1 MVNWSGVKSGMEM
14 YQQDKLDD
22 ATLEMNQLASRN
34 ADETFKMNMKMS
46 KIELRKALRDLA
58 GTSAGFVGANVLPTD
73 GTGKSS
79 KGGLN
84 QDLMV
89 KVLAT
94 NFNIDPEVLAEVAAN
109 GVTAQGS
116 YNNIKSL
123 YDIAIDTQNK
133 FGSGEYAGDMNEVIG
148 NVVSSRLSVDPK
160 TLTYDWDK
168 IAKETGIDITPE
180 DREVMGESYVIPGQ
194 TYFNSPELVKKMSL
208 DDLDDIEARALKE
221 AYALSEAEEIKILG
235 MINKINT
242 AQERDGEA
250 ITTLTGKTLNEN
262 QLVVA
267 RNYYETR
274 FNSIKEAKK
283 QYKDKI
289 FGPMISLYGSSM
301 KELSDYYNADGAPVN
316 AAFENAVKLPMMFKD
331 EEELAIMY
339 SLGVVKKGD
348 KVSYMKDNVIIED
361 TLG

>member
-1 MVNWSGVKSGMEM
+1 MVNWSGVKAGMEM

-58 GTSAGFVGANVLPTD
+58 GTSAGFVGANVLPSG

-94 NFNIDPEVLAEVAAN
+94 NFNIDPEVLSEVAAN

-194 TYFNSPELVKKMSL
+194 TYFNSPELVKKMQIE
-208 DDLDDIEARALKE
+208 DLSKVEQRALDISKNK
-221 AYALSEAEEIKILG
+221 AISEQTKILKQLNVINTLSKSKDEMVTLSG
-235 MINKINT
+235 VTLNKTQLDVAKSYYLNRQETINK
-242 AQERDGEA
+242 A
-250 ITTLTGKTLNEN
+250 TLDLEDN
-262 QLVVA
+262 
-267 RNYYETR
+267 
-274 FNSIKEAKK
+274 
-283 QYKDKI
+283 I
-289 FGPMISLYGSSM
+289 FGPMISLYGSDM
-301 KELSDYYNADGAPVN
+301 EELSDYYNADGAPLN
-316 AAFENAVKLPMMFKD
+316 PAFADAVKLPKMFKD
-331 EEELAIMY
+331 EQELAVMA
-339 SLGVVKKGD
+339 SLGVVKEGD
-348 KVSYMKDNVIIED
+348 RVSYMKDNQIVEI
-361 TLG
+361 TLR

>member
-1 MVNWSGVKSGMEM
+1 MVNWSGVKAGMEM

-58 GTSAGFVGANVLPTD
+58 GTSAGFVGANVLPSG

-84 QDLMV
+84 QDLMI

-94 NFNIDPEVLAEVAAN
+94 NFNIDPEVLSEVAAN

-123 YDIAIDTQNK
+123 YDIAINTQNK

-168 IAKETGIDITPE
+168 ISKETGIDITPE

-208 DDLDDIEARALKE
+208 DDLDGIEKRALSQS
-221 AYALSEAEEIKILG
+221 LSLYDAERVEIAKSL
-235 MINKINT
+235 NKINT
-242 AQERDGEA
+242 ALDGGGA
-250 ITTLTGKTLNEN
+250 FNTNSGLPLSDT
-262 QLVVA
+262 QLAVA
-267 RNYYETR
+267 KSYYTKR
-274 FNSIKEAKK
+274 QDDLIKAKS
-283 QYKDKI
+283 QYDDKV

-301 KELSDYYNADGAPVN
+301 KELSEYYNADGAPVN
-316 AAFENAVKLPMMFKD
+316 AAFEDAVKLPMMFKD
-331 EEELAIMY
+331 EQELAVMAA
-339 SLGVVKKGD
+339 LGVVKDGD
-348 KVSYMKDNVIIED
+348 RVSYMKDNQIVEI

>member
-14 YQQDKLDD
+14 YQKDKLDD

-58 GTSAGFVGANVLPTD
+58 GTSAGFVGANVLPSG

-84 QDLMV
+84 QELMV

-94 NFNIDPEVLAEVAAN
+94 NFNIDPEVLSEVAAN

-123 YDIAIDTQNK
+123 YDIAINTQNK

-208 DDLDDIEARALKE
+208 DDLDSVEKRALSQS
-221 AYALSEAEEIKILG
+221 LSLYDAERVEVAKSL
-235 MINKINT
+235 NKINT
-242 AQERDGEA
+242 ALDGGGAFNTNSGIPLSE
-250 ITTLTGKTLNEN
+250 T
-262 QLVVA
+262 QLAVA
-267 RNYYETR
+267 KSYYTKR
-274 FNSIKEAKK
+274 QDDLIKAKS
-283 QYKDKI
+283 QYDDKV

-301 KELSDYYNADGAPVN
+301 KELSEYYNADGAPVN

-331 EEELAIMY
+331 EQELAVMAA
-339 SLGVVKKGD
+339 LGVVKDGD
-348 KVSYMKDNVIIED
+348 RVSYMKDNQIVEI

>member
-1 MVNWSGVKSGMEM
+1 MVNWSGVKAGMEM

-34 ADETFKMNMKMS
+34 ADETFKMNMKLS

-58 GTSAGFVGANVLPTD
+58 GTSAGFVGANVLPSG
-73 GTGKSS
+73 GTGKSP

-94 NFNIDPEVLAEVAAN
+94 NFNIDPEVLSEVAAN

-194 TYFNSPELVKKMSL
+194 TYFNSPELVKKMQIE
-208 DDLDDIEARALKE
+208 DLNKVEQRALDISKNK
-221 AYALSEAEEIKILG
+221 AISEQTKILKQLNVINTLSKSKDEMVTLSG
-235 MINKINT
+235 VTLNKTQLDVAKSYYLNRQETINK
-242 AQERDGEA
+242 A
-250 ITTLTGKTLNEN
+250 TLDLEDN
-262 QLVVA
+262 
-267 RNYYETR
+267 
-274 FNSIKEAKK
+274 
-283 QYKDKI
+283 I
-289 FGPMISLYGSSM
+289 FGPMISLYGSDM
-301 KELSDYYNADGAPVN
+301 EELSDYYNADGAPLN
-316 AAFENAVKLPMMFKD
+316 PAFADAVKLPKMFKD
-331 EEELAIMY
+331 EQELAVMA
-339 SLGVVKKGD
+339 SLGVVKEGD
-348 KVSYMKDNVIIED
+348 RVSYMKDNQIVEI
-361 TLG
+361 TLR

>member
-1 MVNWSGVKSGMEM
+1 MVNWSGVKAGMEM

-58 GTSAGFVGANVLPTD
+58 GTSAGFVGANVLPSG

-79 KGGLN
+79 KGGLS

-94 NFNIDPEVLAEVAAN
+94 NFNIDPQTLAEVAAN

-208 DDLDDIEARALKE
+208 DDLDPLEKRALSQSISL
-221 AYALSEAEEIKILG
+221 YDAERVEVAKSL
-235 MINKINT
+235 NKINT
-242 AQERDGEA
+242 ALDGGEA
-250 ITTLTGKTLNEN
+250 FNTNSGIPLSDS
-262 QLVVA
+262 QLEVA
-267 RNYYETR
+267 KSYYTKR
-274 FNSIKEAKK
+274 QDDLIKAKS
-283 QYKDKI
+283 QYDDKI

-301 KELSDYYNADGAPVN
+301 KELSEYYNADGAPVN

>member
-1 MVNWSGVKSGMEM
+1 MVNWSGVKAGMEM
-14 YQQDKLDD
+14 YQKDKLDD

-46 KIELRKALRDLA
+46 KIELRKALKDLA
-58 GTSAGFVGANVLPTD
+58 GSSAGFIGANVLPSG

-79 KGGLN
+79 KGGLS

-94 NFNIDPEVLAEVAAN
+94 NFNIDPQTLTEVAAN

-208 DDLDDIEARALKE
+208 DDLDPLEKRALSQSI
-221 AYALSEAEEIKILG
+221 ALYDAERVEVAKSL
-235 MINKINT
+235 NKINT
-242 AQERDGEA
+242 SLDGGEA
-250 ITTLTGKTLNEN
+250 FNTNSGIPLSDS
-262 QLVVA
+262 QLQVA
-267 RNYYETR
+267 KSYYTKR
-274 FNSIKEAKK
+274 QDDLIEAKA
-283 QYKDKI
+283 QYDDKI

>member
-58 GTSAGFVGANVLPTD
+58 GTSAGFVGANVLPSS
-73 GTGKSS
+73 GSGKSS

-84 QDLMV
+84 QELMV
-89 KVLAT
+89 KVLAK
-94 NFNIDPEVLAEVAAN
+94 NFNIDPEILSEVAAN

-148 NVVSSRLSVDPK
+148 NVVASRLSVDPK

-168 IAKETGIDITPE
+168 IAKETNIDITPE

-208 DDLDDIEARALKE
+208 DDLDAVEKRALSQS
-221 AYALSEAEEIKILG
+221 LSLYDAERVEVAKSL
-235 MINKINT
+235 NKINT
-242 AQERDGEA
+242 ALDGGDA
-250 ITTLTGKTLNEN
+250 LNTNSGIPLSDN
-262 QLVVA
+262 QLAVA
-267 RNYYETR
+267 KSYYTKR
-274 FNSIKEAKK
+274 QDDLIKAKS
-283 QYKDKI
+283 QYDDKI

-316 AAFENAVKLPMMFKD
+316 AAFENSVKLPMMFKD

-339 SLGVVKKGD
+339 SLGVVKEGD

-361 TLG
+361 TL

>member
-1 MVNWSGVKSGMEM
+1 MVNWSGVKAGMEM

-46 KIELRKALRDLA
+46 KIELRKALKDLA
-58 GTSAGFVGANVLPTD
+58 GSSAGFIGANVLPSG

-79 KGGLN
+79 KGGLS

-94 NFNIDPEVLAEVAAN
+94 NFNIDPQTLTEVAAN

-208 DDLDDIEARALKE
+208 DDLDPLEKRALSQSI
-221 AYALSEAEEIKILG
+221 ALYDAERVEVAKSL
-235 MINKINT
+235 NKINT
-242 AQERDGEA
+242 SLDGGEA
-250 ITTLTGKTLNEN
+250 FNTNSGIPLSDS
-262 QLVVA
+262 QLQVA
-267 RNYYETR
+267 KSYYTKR
-274 FNSIKEAKK
+274 QDDLIEAKA
-283 QYKDKI
+283 QYDDKI

>member
-1 MVNWSGVKSGMEM
+1 MVNWSGVKEGMEM

-34 ADETFKMNMKMS
+34 ADETFKMNMKLS

-58 GTSAGFVGANVLPTD
+58 GTSAGFVGANVLPSG

-94 NFNIDPEVLAEVAAN
+94 NFNIDPEVLSEVAAN

-208 DDLDDIEARALKE
+208 DDLDGIEKRALSQS
-221 AYALSEAEEIKILG
+221 LSLYDAERVEVAKSL
-235 MINKINT
+235 NKINT
-242 AQERDGEA
+242 SLDGGEA
-250 ITTLTGKTLNEN
+250 FNTNSGIPLSDS
-262 QLVVA
+262 QLEVA
-267 RNYYETR
+267 KSYYTR
-274 FNSIKEAKK
+274 RQDDLIKAKA
-283 QYKDKI
+283 QYDDKV

-301 KELSDYYNADGAPVN
+301 KELSEYYNADGAPVN
-316 AAFENAVKLPMMFKD
+316 AAFEDAVKLPMMFKD
-331 EEELAIMY
+331 EQELAVMAA
-339 SLGVVKKGD
+339 LGVVKDGD
-348 KVSYMKDNVIIED
+348 RVSYMKDNQIVEI

>member
-208 DDLDDIEARALKE
+208 DDLDDIEKRALSQS
-221 AYALSEAEEIKILG
+221 LSLYEAERVEVAKSL
-235 MINKINT
+235 NKINT
-242 AQERDGEA
+242 SLDSGEA
-250 ITTLTGKTLNEN
+250 FSTNSGIPLSNS
-262 QLVVA
+262 QLEVA
-267 RNYYETR
+267 KSYYTKR
-274 FNSIKEAKK
+274 QDDLIKAKG
-283 QYKDKI
+283 QYDDKI